1 MKARLAAAG
10 LLGCFVLVAGFE
22 GLRTAAYRDPVGIPT
37 ICYGSTAG
45 VRLGDTATRAQCEAL
60 LGRELLAAHDAM
72 MACVRVPLTP
82 GQRAA
87 FTSFSFNVGSRAF
100 CRSTLARRLNAGDY
114 AGACA
119 ELGRWVHARGVR
131 LPGLERRRAAERELC
146 ERPS

>member
-10 LLGCFVLVAGFE
+10 LLGCFALVAGFE
-22 GLRTAAYRDPVGIPT
+22 GLRTAAYRDPIGIPT

-45 VRLGDTATRAQCEAL
+45 VRMGDVATRAQCEAL
-60 LGRELLAAHDAM
+60 LSRELLAAHDAM

-82 GQRAA
+82 GQREA
-87 FTSFSFNVGSRAF
+87 FTSFTFNVGPAAF
-100 CRSTLARRLNAGDY
+100 CRSTLARRLNARDY

-119 ELGRWVHARGVR
+119 ELSRWVHARGIR
-131 LPGLERRRAAERELC
+131 LPGLERRRAAERALC

>member
-1 MKARLAAAG
+1 MKARLAVAG

-22 GLRTAAYRDPVGIPT
+22 GLRTTAYRDPVGIPT

-45 VRLGDTATRAQCEAL
+45 VRVGDVATRAQCEAL
-60 LGRELLAAHDAM
+60 LWHELLAAHDAM

-82 GQRAA
+82 GQRGA
-87 FTSFSFNVGSRAF
+87 FTSFTFNVGAGAF
-100 CRSTLARRLNAGDY
+100 CRSTLARRLNARDY

-119 ELGRWVHARGVR
+119 ELSRWVHARGIR
-131 LPGLERRRAAERELC
+131 LPGLERRRAAERALC